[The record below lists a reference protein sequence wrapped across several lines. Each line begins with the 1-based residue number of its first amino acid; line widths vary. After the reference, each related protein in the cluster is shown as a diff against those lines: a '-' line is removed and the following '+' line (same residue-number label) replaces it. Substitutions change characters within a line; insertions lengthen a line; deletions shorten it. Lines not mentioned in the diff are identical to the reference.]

1 MCNPHV
7 QPQAS
12 HPRLRC
18 GAGVAIIPKRTVA
31 WALSHSV
38 DPAALAFL
46 VPAPRV
52 QRAAKA
58 QNGTIRTNMNIFK
71 TRIFCG
77 GKTQLIFSKFF
88 VFATK

>member
-58 QNGTIRTNMNIFK
+58 QKGTIRTTSVHGPMGIVRVYEVI
-71 TRIFCG
+71 TVVPLG
-77 GKTQLIFSKFF
+77 
-88 VFATK
+88 